1 MPAQNDHA
9 RTPEPSPFDSLFDKE
24 VCELVNDTAPR
35 PFAVV
40 QQYGHEEDARVAA
53 WGMAFH
59 DHSEVTSVEG
69 TLRISTTSAERAARR
84 FDRKPHV
91 SARLV
96 WLALAGTAT
105 LAP

>member
-1 MPAQNDHA
+1 MLCDVIALP
-9 RTPEPSPFDSLFDKE
+9 RGPGRPSDEDRPIGS
-24 VCELVNDTAPR
+24 PR

-40 QQYGHEEDARVAA
+40 QQYGQEEDARVAA
-53 WGMAFH
+53 WGMAFD

-69 TLRISTTSAERAARR
+69 TLRISTTSPERAARR

-96 WLALAGTAT
+96 WLVLAGTAT
-105 LAP
+105 FAP